1 MSNLPLAKINMD
13 IENIIDA
20 ATHKANLEI
29 LQEVQAAITE
39 MVEAKF
45 NEGLLLSPNWDLADG
60 ERGGHLYLPFGF
72 EPEDILPD
80 APEDELYYYQEEAL
94 NILKELV
101 QDEYYFED
109 EHFRELIIN
118 LPTGSGKTR
127 IFLELLAWW
136 KEFNVVV
143 IAAPTISLV
152 RQIEN
157 NTKNFL
163 GNTEFEY
170 AVVCSDKNLVP
181 EEIEDEEDEGIYE
194 MMVNSGEATTN
205 VSEIRNT
212 LIKANKP
219 LVIFAT
225 YRSLDKIVAA
235 TDNDIDL
242 LIGDEG
248 HRMCDAP
255 TNKLFDGD
263 FPFKYKVYFT
273 ATVREKISN
282 TEELLEYP
290 MTSVECFGPVAYKK
304 TPQELIDGGFILQPK
319 MIATT
324 WNTEFAE
331 DILEE
336 ISAGLTDASDDVK
349 HEFCL
354 FVAGLIHL
362 YNETG
367 KIKNIAFVQSLD
379 VADWYQQNFS
389 VIVDIVSNIVGH
401 PVNINPYVISQ
412 HVQGFDRVKMLRSF
426 DNDDNAILFNY
437 QVIKEGIDV
446 QNCNSITWMRK
457 MDAVGLMQSMGRSM
471 RVDHNDPNKKYGY
484 VICPINT
491 DSKRKGDS
499 IERMKDI
506 AALLVSQG
514 FEDQIIDEY
523 NNSNREVG
531 DGTKGRRYDRAGI
544 SFGKMTFSKFIDH
557 LENVVITEDGKPIKI
572 ADVASELFN
581 F

>member
-1 MSNLPLAKINMD
+1 MNNLTLAANDMD
-13 IENIIDA
+13 IEDIVDEA
-20 ATHKANLEI
+20 KREANLEI
-29 LQEVQAAITE
+29 LRGVQAAIAE
-39 MVEAKF
+39 MVESKF
-45 NEGLLLSPNWDLADG
+45 NAGLLLSPNWDLADG
-60 ERGGHLYLPFGF
+60 KHGGHLYLPFGV
-72 EPEDILPD
+72 ETNDILPD
-80 APEDELYYYQEEAL
+80 IPEDDLYYYQEEAL
-94 NILKELV
+94 NILKDLV
-101 QDEYYFED
+101 QDRYYFE
-109 EHFRELIIN
+109 EKHYRELIIN

-136 KEFNVVV
+136 KGFKTVV

-163 GNTEFEY
+163 GADGFEY

-181 EEIEDEEDEGIYE
+181 EEIEDEEDEEIYA
-194 MMVNSGEATTN
+194 MMMNSGEATTSS
-205 VSEIRNT
+205 SEIRDT
-212 LIKANKP
+212 LLAAKKP
-219 LVIFAT
+219 LIIFAT

-235 TDNDIDL
+235 TNNDIDL
-242 LIGDEG
+242 LIADEG

-255 TNKLFDGD
+255 VNRLFSGE
-263 FPFKYKVYFT
+263 FPFKYKAYFT

-282 TEELLEYP
+282 TEEFLEYP
-290 MTSVECFGPVAYKK
+290 MSAVEYFGPVAYKK

-379 VADWYQQNFS
+379 VADWYKQNFS
-389 VIVDIVSNIVGH
+389 ILVDIINKIVGH
-401 PVNINPYVISQ
+401 PVHINSYVISQ
-412 HVQGFDRVKMLRSF
+412 HVQGFDRVKMLRAF
-426 DNDDNAILFNY
+426 DSDDNAILFNY

-457 MDAVGLMQSMGRSM
+457 MDAVGLMQSMGRAM
-471 RVDHNDPNKKYGY
+471 RVDHNDDNKKYGY

-499 IERMKDI
+499 IERMKGI
-506 AALLVSQG
+506 ATLLVSHG
-514 FEDQIIDEY
+514 FEDQIVDEY
-523 NNSNREVG
+523 NNSDRQNG
-531 DGTKGRRYDRAGI
+531 NGTRGRRDDRTGI
-544 SFGKMTFSKFIDH
+544 SFGKMTLGKFINN
-557 LENVVITEDGKPIKI
+557 LENVVITEDGKYIKMPEF
-572 ADVASELFN
+572 ASDLFD